1 MLQFA
6 LNGLIAGSIV
16 ALTAVS
22 FVIAYRTGGFFN
34 FAHAGLITA
43 GAYSFFFLRSQAGL
57 PPAAASILF
66 CLLPVTLGGLLEKAV
81 HQPLRLRYAKSTGLL
96 LASLG
101 TYTLIHNSVALVFGN
116 DTRSFRW
123 WPIQEGWSVGD
134 LRLTSVQ
141 AAAATTAW
149 VTVGLTGLF
158 LHNSD
163 AGRKIRAVGISP
175 GLAEIVGVNVE
186 ATRFSAA
193 LLASALAGLSGFLIA
208 CDVDMNPTMGIQ
220 PFMTAVVAV
229 LLGRGHLVGSALAAL
244 ALSILQNV
252 ILVWLS
258 SAWQDVFI
266 FSVLLAFFLFR
277 SRWNGRGGA

>member
-6 LNGLIAGSIV
+6 LNGLSAGSVV

-43 GAYSFFFLRSQAGL
+43 GAYSFYFLKSQAGL
-57 PPAAASILF
+57 PAAVAAALF
-66 CLLPVTLGGLLEKAV
+66 YLVPVAVGGLLERAV
-81 HQPLRLRYAKSTGLL
+81 HKPLRLRYAKSTGLL

-101 TYTLIHNSVALVFGN
+101 TYTLIHNSVALIFGD

-123 WPIQEGWSVGD
+123 WPIQEGWSLGD
-134 LRLTSVQ
+134 LRLTPVQ
-141 AAAATTAW
+141 AATAAAAWTAI
-149 VTVGLTGLF
+149 GITGLF
-158 LHNSD
+158 LRSSD
-163 AGRKIRAVGISP
+163 AGRRIRAVGISP
-175 GLAEIVGVNVE
+175 GLAEVVGIDIE
-186 ATRFSAA
+186 AARFSAI

-229 LLGRGHLVGSALAAL
+229 LLGRVHLVWSVLAAL
-244 ALSILQNV
+244 ALSLLQNV
-252 ILVWLS
+252 ILFWLS
-258 SAWQDVFI
+258 SSWQDVFT

-277 SRWNGRGGA
+277 SRWNLQGGA